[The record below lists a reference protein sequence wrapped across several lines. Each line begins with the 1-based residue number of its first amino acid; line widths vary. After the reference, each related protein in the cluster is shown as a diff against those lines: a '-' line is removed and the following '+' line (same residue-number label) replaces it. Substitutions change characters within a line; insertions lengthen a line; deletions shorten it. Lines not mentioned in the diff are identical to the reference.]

1 MFTRFN
7 QVFLDTEHARQF
19 IMSGERD
26 WCGILFYKIDFRAC
40 QVPWVDV
47 NYTRTAFIAC
57 QFEWDTPLPMM
68 MNRGAF
74 VLNQLPDVP
83 YDPYHIDLYT
93 PEELM
98 GPRNGD
104 YSSYLDADIY
114 AHYSRHHTH
123 EPSLLEFFAQWMHDY
138 AIQVALANFLRYD
151 TPDPR
156 KVVGIM
162 GGHSRWRT
170 NPEYR
175 TVAEIARAL
184 SRKGFCIATGGGP
197 GAMEAANLGAWLSP
211 YPDSA
216 LDDALAILAQNP
228 QYTDKGYLE
237 SAWKVRNLFPAGGSS
252 LSVPTWFYGHEPTNI
267 FATNIAKYF
276 SNSIREDGLLAVS
289 NYGIIYT
296 PGRAGTVQEIFMD
309 ATQNHYGAFKYV
321 SPMIF
326 FGKEFFG
333 EESGIMPVLKWLSKG
348 LQYADMLTLTD
359 DPEEVVRVVESYTLT
374 TYNKALSSHAAG
386 K

>member
-1 MFTRFN
+1 MFTRFT
-7 QVFLDTEHARQF
+7 QVFLSTDEARAF
-19 IMSGERD
+19 VESGEKN
-26 WCGILFYKIDFRAC
+26 WSGILFYKIDFRSLSI
-40 QVPWVDV
+40 PWTDII
-47 NYTRTAFIAC
+47 YTRTAFVAC
-57 QFEWDTPLPMM
+57 QFDWNVPLSLLMS
-68 MNRGAF
+68 RGAF
-74 VLNQLPDVP
+74 ILNQLPDVP
-83 YDPYHIDLYT
+83 YDPYHIGLYK

-98 GPRNGD
+98 APRNGN

-114 AHYSRHHTH
+114 AHYAKHLKH

-138 AIQVALANFLRYD
+138 AIQVSLANFLGYE
-151 TPDPR
+151 TAHPL

-170 NPEYR
+170 NPEFR

-184 SRKGFCIATGGGP
+184 TRRGFCVATGGGP

-211 YPDSA
+211 YPDNA
-216 LDDALAILAQNP
+216 LDDALAILGENP

-237 SAWKVRNLFPAGGSS
+237 SAWKVRNLFPDGARS

-267 FATNIAKYF
+267 FATHIAKYF
-276 SNSIREDGLLAVS
+276 SNSIREDGLLAIS

-333 EESGIMPVLKWLSKG
+333 EESGILHVLKWLSKG

-359 DPEEVVRVVESYTLT
+359 DPEEVVRVVENYTLT
-374 TYNKALSSHAAG
+374 TYNKNLSSHAAG